1 MLAYMLENVIIIHK
15 KGEVMKKFLATLAL
29 ASISV
34 QSALAVDVSSYFDQG
49 LIYTGSSFPVNVA
62 KNVEGNVPNIENL
75 KCGEATT
82 NNILGLVET
91 GDRGVQAAAR
101 NGGITKIH
109 YVDTKI
115 NKVYIPLGFI
125 PIYVKQTKTLVYGE

>member
-1 MLAYMLENVIIIHK
+1 
-15 KGEVMKKFLATLAL
+15 MKKFLLL
-29 ASISV
+29 FVVMLMGIQSV
-34 QSALAVDVSSYFDQG
+34 FAVDVSNYFDQG
-49 LIYTGSSFPVNVA
+49 AIYTGSSFPVDVT
-62 KNVEGNVPNIENL
+62 KNVNAEESNFENL
-75 KCGEATT
+75 KFGEAIT

-125 PIYVKQTKTLVYGE
+125 PIYVKQTKTIVYGE

>member
-1 MLAYMLENVIIIHK
+1 
-15 KGEVMKKFLATLAL
+15 MKKFLATLAL

-49 LIYTGSSFPVNVA
+49 GIYTGSSFPVDVA
-62 KNVEGNVPNIENL
+62 RNTGNNKPNLENL
-75 KCGEATT
+75 KTGEATT
-82 NNILGLVET
+82 INVLGLVET
-91 GDRGVQAAAR
+91 GDRGIQAAAQ

-115 NKVYIPLGFI
+115 NKIYIPLVFI
-125 PIYVKQTKTLVYGE
+125 PVYVKQTKTLVYGE

>member
-1 MLAYMLENVIIIHK
+1 MNKLVLFIVALISIQSTYALNVS
-15 KGEVMKKFLATLAL
+15 G
-29 ASISV
+29 
-34 QSALAVDVSSYFDQG
+34 YFDQG
-49 LIYTGSSFPVNVA
+49 AIYSGSSFPVDVA
-62 KNVEGNVPNIENL
+62 KSHDNITENPQNL

-91 GDRGVQAAAR
+91 GNRGIQAAAK

-109 YVDTKI
+109 YVDTEVK
-115 NKVYIPLGFI
+115 KVYVPLGFI

>member
-1 MLAYMLENVIIIHK
+1 MSKFVLLII
-15 KGEVMKKFLATLAL
+15 
-29 ASISV
+29 
-34 QSALAVDVSSYFDQG
+34 LAVISTQTTFASSLSRYFNQG
-49 LIYTGSSFPVNVA
+49 AIYSNSSFPVDAA
-62 KNVEGNVPNIENL
+62 KNTEDNIIPVEGL

-91 GDRGVQAAAR
+91 GNRGIQTAAE

-109 YVDTKI
+109 YVDTKVS
-115 NKVYIPLGFI
+115 KVYIPLFFI

>member
-1 MLAYMLENVIIIHK
+1 
-15 KGEVMKKFLATLAL
+15 MKKFLLILAL
-29 ASISV
+29 VTISV
-34 QSALAVDVSSYFDQG
+34 QSAFAVDVSSYFDKG
-49 LIYTGSSFPVNVA
+49 GIYTGSSFPVDVA
-62 KNVEGNVPNIENL
+62 RNIGNNKPNLENL
-75 KCGEATT
+75 KSGEATT
-82 NNILGLVET
+82 INVLGLVET

>member
-1 MLAYMLENVIIIHK
+1 
-15 KGEVMKKFLATLAL
+15 MKKFLFLLTLAT
-29 ASISV
+29 ISV
-34 QSALAVDVSSYFDQG
+34 QSAFALNVSSYFDQG
-49 LIYTGSSFPVNVA
+49 GIYTESSFPFDVA
-62 KNVEGNVPNIENL
+62 KNFEQNVQNLENL
-75 KCGEATT
+75 KCGIATT

-91 GDRGVQAAAR
+91 GNRGVQTAAR

>member
-1 MLAYMLENVIIIHK
+1 
-15 KGEVMKKFLATLAL
+15 MKKFLLLFTVIVVGIQFAF
-29 ASISV
+29 
-34 QSALAVDVSSYFDQG
+34 AVDVSNYFDYG
-49 LIYTGSSFPVNVA
+49 GIYTGSSFPVDVT
-62 KNVEGNVPNIENL
+62 KNVNGEKLNFEDL

-109 YVDTKI
+109 YIDTKI